1 MTYATRT
8 KAPFKEAPCFILKV
22 EQEQSPSSCRLL
34 LSLTTVPSFK
44 WFQPVAGNRT
54 EWPCSQQAFLSF
66 FEKLLIV
73 ETQCQCANVSPNA
86 DENWYLLHL
95 LMTDL
100 LNLKMSTMT
109 LLLLPVCGLPIGP
122 ALYPKEQMQM
132 HDHYTA
138 PCTFLTPSTF
148 HFKYYMIACKT
159 FIVEYRVAS
168 K

>member
-100 LNLKMSTMT
+100 NLKMSTMT
-109 LLLLPVCGLPIGP
+109 LLFLFVAYPLGLPYTLKSKCKCMITTRHH
-122 ALYPKEQMQM
+122 ALSLHQVLF
-132 HDHYTA
+132 T
-138 PCTFLTPSTF
+138 LST
-148 HFKYYMIACKT
+148 T
-159 FIVEYRVAS
+159 W
-168 K
+168 